1 MKKVGKCVSLSNI
14 LKKNEDYGENDL
26 FENGDIIHQLDLLED
41 IDMLRGLWIT
51 GKFNELKEK
60 NFSSQDQY
68 DPFNWV

>member
-41 IDMLRGLWIT
+41 IDMPRGLWIT
-51 GKFNELKEK
+51 GNFNELKEK